1 MSRIHLIVGPVGAG
15 KTTFART
22 LAAERRALRIDLDD
36 WMATLFRP
44 DRPEEGLVEW
54 YVNRVDRCLAQIW
67 RMAVEAVG
75 NRIEVVLEVG
85 LIRRAER
92 AAFYDRVEAAH
103 IPLSVYLLD
112 APRDLRRQR
121 VHQRNIEQGP
131 TFSMV
136 VPPAIFEFASDRW
149 EPPDE
154 AERLSRAMRVVAA
167 DNDAP
172 ELSPSA

>member
-1 MSRIHLIVGPVGAG
+1 MSRIHLLIGPVGAG
-15 KTTFART
+15 KTTFARA

-44 DRPEEGLVEW
+44 DRPAEGLVEW
-54 YVNRVDRCLAQIW
+54 YVERVDRCIAQIW
-67 RMAVEAVG
+67 RMATEAVAA
-75 NRIEVVLEVG
+75 RIEVVLEIG

-92 AAFYDRVEAAH
+92 EAFYARVEAAH

-112 APRDLRRQR
+112 APRAVRRARVQR
-121 VHQRNIEQGP
+121 RNVDEGP

-149 EPPDE
+149 EPPDD
-154 AERLSRAMRVVAA
+154 AERLTRAIRAV
-167 DNDAP
+167 
-172 ELSPSA
+172 ESSPG